1 MRHKA
6 AETTHNINTFG
17 PGTANKFTRQ
27 WQLKFCKSPEDEKH
41 TGQPS
46 EVDNDQLRATTE
58 TDPHT
63 TTREVAK
70 ELKVER
76 SMVLWH
82 LKQIGKVTKLKSGCF
97 MN

>member
-1 MRHKA
+1 MVV
-6 AETTHNINTFG
+6 EVL
-17 PGTANKFTRQ
+17 Q
-27 WQLKFCKSPEDEKH
+27 KSPEDEKH